1 MWKSLII
8 SVLIGSICLISYAQK
23 YGIRTG
29 LNLLPSIYSSYP
41 DYDDDHGIRLGYN
54 LGVTADITKEPIF
67 NHFSFETG
75 FNISKKGMKEIMV
88 SHRWNNNRSYWY
100 YIEETYVYNLLYFE
114 IPLNIKTTFR
124 LKQAKIFSTLG
135 PYLDL
140 GIGGNYN
147 GPEGKLNIDWGSGPY
162 NNCFRRSDVGLS
174 VGLGFEI
181 KSFQIGA
188 SASRGLTNISG
199 NLLQY
204 NRSLSVTLGYVWV
217 KKKTV
222 PT

>member
-8 SVLIGSICLISYAQK
+8 SVLIGSTCLISYAQK
-23 YGIRTG
+23 YGIKTG

-41 DYDDDHGIRLGYN
+41 DFENHSDIRLGYN
-54 LGVTADITKEPIF
+54 LGMTVDFTKEPVF

-75 FNISKKGMKEIMV
+75 FIITKKGMKEIMV
-88 SHRWNNNRSYWY
+88 SHRWNNSRKTWY
-100 YIEETYVYNLLYFE
+100 DIEENYVFNLLYFE
-114 IPLNIKTTFR
+114 IPLNIKTTFK
-124 LKQAKIFSTLG
+124 LKQAEVFSTLG

-140 GIGGNYN
+140 GIGGNYS
-147 GPEGKLNIDWGSGPY
+147 GPDGKLYIDWGSGPY
-162 NNCFRRSDVGLS
+162 SNCFRRTDVGLS

-188 SASRGLTNISG
+188 SVSRGLTNISG